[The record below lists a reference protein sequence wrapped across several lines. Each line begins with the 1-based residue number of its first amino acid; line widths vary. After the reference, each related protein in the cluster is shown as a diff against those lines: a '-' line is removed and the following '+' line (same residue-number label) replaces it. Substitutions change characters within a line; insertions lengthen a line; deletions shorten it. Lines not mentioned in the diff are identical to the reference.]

1 MNRRDIL
8 KRLSLL
14 PLAATTVASLAAS
27 AKPTTDPANGHDS
40 PNNDAPGN
48 GSPASGHNHP
58 AGAPAQ
64 PHADAPATPPAVTRD
79 LFAEL
84 GVRRVINA
92 DVTMTF
98 LSGSLML
105 PEVLEAIES
114 TSHDFA
120 NMFELQDKVGA
131 KIAELLKVEGAM
143 VTSGAACAILL
154 STAACIT
161 GTDKEKIK
169 NIPNLPGPRAEVIMQ
184 KSHRYLFDQA
194 VTTTGAKI
202 VEVEGPDDMEKAF
215 GPQTVMALFFN
226 AAEKHSITHEEF
238 IAAANRHN
246 IPTLLDAAADV
257 PPVENLFKYQKMGFS
272 LVTFSGGKMIRGP
285 QSAGLL
291 FGRKDL
297 IEAAKLNHSPYEAPI
312 GRPMKVNKEEMF
324 GMYAALRSYLERDHQ
339 KEWAGWLDRAK
350 HIAAR
355 LAVLPTIK
363 TEIWI
368 NPGPA
373 NAFPNL
379 LLDWDRQHFKTT
391 PKDVRKALQDG
402 NPSIVTG
409 THGDQLLIGVVLLR
423 PDQVDIVIQ
432 RVKEVLQHTA

>member
-1 MNRRDIL
+1 MNRREIL

-14 PLAATTVASLAAS
+14 PLAATTVGSIAAS
-27 AKPTTDPANGHDS
+27 AEPTVNSGDNNTSAKDPAGT
-40 PNNDAPGN
+40 GT
-48 GSPASGHNHP
+48 P
-58 AGAPAQ
+58 AGIGTPADG
-64 PHADAPATPPAVTRD
+64 HTPPAVSRD

-105 PEVLEAIES
+105 PEVLEAINS

-131 KIAELLKVEGAM
+131 KLAQLLKVEAAM

-194 VTTTGAKI
+194 VTTTGARI
-202 VEVEGPDDMEKAF
+202 VEVEGADEMEKAF
-215 GPQTVMALFFN
+215 TPQTVMALFFN
-226 AAEKHSITHEEF
+226 AAEKHSVTHEEF
-238 IAAANRHN
+238 IAIAKRHN

-312 GRPMKVNKEEMF
+312 GRPMKVNKEEIF

-339 KEWAGWLDRAK
+339 KEWDGWLQRAR
-350 HIAAR
+350 HISTR
-355 LAVLPTIK
+355 LALLPTIK
-363 TEIWI
+363 TEVWV

-379 LLDWDRQHFKTT
+379 LVDWDRQHFKIT

-409 THGDQLLIGVVLLR
+409 VHEDRLLLGVVLLR

-432 RVKEVLQHTA
+432 RVKEVLQHSA